1 MIEMFDRLWAET
13 QPAFSQQRTWQ
24 RARSLVLGALV
35 GMGRRTVSG
44 MLTATGQQFED
55 WSAAYRLFAKARF
68 DLQDLLAPARR
79 TVIQQLA
86 PQQPLVALMDDTLLR
101 KRGRKISGTSWRRD
115 PLGPPFCNN
124 FIWGQ
129 RFLQISA
136 ALPEG
141 SGAVRARAI
150 PIDLTH
156 CPSPR
161 KPRRNASDQEWT
173 QYRTDLDTSRISL
186 QGAERIAALRTAMD
200 RDGHQDRLLIT
211 AVDGSYTNSTVI
223 RRLPE
228 RTTLI
233 GRVRKDAKLF
243 LPPEQAP
250 SSQRGRKRFYGADLP
265 TPEQLR
271 QDPDIP
277 WQKVQAFGAGRL
289 FDFEVKSIGP
299 VRWRGAGKRDLR
311 LIIVRPLAYRPHKG
325 APLLYRDP
333 AYLLCTDPQMD
344 LAAVLQAY
352 LWRWEIEVNFRD
364 EKTLLGMG
372 QAQVRTPEA
381 VEHVPGLIAAAY
393 AYMHLSLHLT
403 HGQASLP
410 RPRWYP
416 AQPQAR
422 CSSSQGV
429 NLLRANLWGR
439 ALGVDNLTGFAK
451 RQQAL
456 AKSVNCLDDPAS
468 AVFYAAT

>member
-1 MIEMFDRLWAET
+1 VIEMFDRLWAET
-13 QPAFSQQRTWQ
+13 RPAFAQQRTWW
-24 RARSLVLGALV
+24 RARSLALGALV

-44 MLTATGQQFED
+44 MLTATGQQFDD

-68 DLQDLLAPARR
+68 DLPSLLAPARR
-79 TVIQQLA
+79 TVVQQLA

-141 SGAVRARAI
+141 SGAGRARAI

-161 KPRRNASDQEWT
+161 KPHRNAPDHEWT
-173 QYRTDLDTSRISL
+173 QYRADLDASRISL
-186 QGAERIAALRTAMD
+186 QGAERIAALRAAMD
-200 RDGHQDRLLIT
+200 CDGQQDRLLIM
-211 AVDGSYTNSTVI
+211 AVDGSYTNSTVM
-223 RRLPE
+223 RMLPE

-243 LPPEQAP
+243 RPPEQAP
-250 SSQRGRKRFYGADLP
+250 CSQRGRKRFYGSELP

-311 LIIVRPLAYRPHKG
+311 LIIVRPLAYRPQKG
-325 APLLYRDP
+325 AHLLYRDP

-344 LAAVLQAY
+344 LATVLQAY

-393 AYMHLSLHLT
+393 AFMHLSLHLSP
-403 HGQASLP
+403 GQGSMP
-410 RPRWYP
+410 MPCWQRPQLQKRQSS
-416 AQPQAR
+416 AQT
-422 CSSSQGV
+422 V
-429 NLLRANLWGR
+429 NLFRVKLWGK
-439 ALGVDNLTGFAK
+439 ALGIGNLTDFAK
-451 RQQAL
+451 RHQVL
-456 AKSVNCLDDPAS
+456 AKSDKCLDDPAS
-468 AVFYAAT
+468 AMFYAAT